1 MFETNKWYNYKNLA
15 DTDVRYMLRDDTTE
29 NYTRVYVIIAMY
41 GSESIN
47 MFAFEDYNKAQN
59 AMSKMVLS
67 EV

>member
-1 MFETNKWYNYKNLA
+1 
-15 DTDVRYMLRDDTTE
+15 MLREDTTE

-41 GSESIN
+41 GSESMN
-47 MFAFEDYNKAQN
+47 MFAFEDYDKAQN